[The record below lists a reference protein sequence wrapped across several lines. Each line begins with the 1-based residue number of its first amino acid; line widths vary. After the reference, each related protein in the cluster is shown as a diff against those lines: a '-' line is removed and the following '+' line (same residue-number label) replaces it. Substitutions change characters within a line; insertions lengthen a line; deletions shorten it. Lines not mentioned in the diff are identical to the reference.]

1 VRILAGAVAAMVA
14 HARADA
20 PDECC
25 GLLLAREALI
35 EEAVPARNAKRG
47 PTAYLIHPGD
57 HFAAIRRARE
67 EGTRVVGAYHSHP
80 RSASTPSPTDIAEA
94 FDPGLLYVIVS
105 LAEGEPEVRAWRIKG
120 SGGAEE
126 EALEILEDGPE
137 RRP

>member
-57 HFAAIRRARE
+57 HFAAIKRARQ

-80 RSASTPSPTDIAEA
+80 RSAPTPSATDIVEA
-94 FDPGLLYVIVS
+94 FDPDLLYVIVS
-105 LAEGEPEVRAWRIKG
+105 LAGDGNPRCAPGASRAP
-120 SGGAEE
+120 GG
-126 EALEILEDGPE
+126 
-137 RRP
+137 